1 MATVFGATLAISFPL
16 LIVYASIPTLGVHFT
31 PWKDSAAWWLIALI
45 LMPVWAALLNL
56 PVEIIWFALVF
67 ALITITKR
75 ITSNSLRDDNKQI
88 SLRLIRTRL
97 VFDRDIAARQ
107 NWIDQ

>member
-1 MATVFGATLAISFPL
+1 MATVFGATLAINFPL

-31 PWKDSAAWWLIALI
+31 PWKDSAAWWLIAVI

-56 PVEIIWFALVF
+56 PQEIIWFALVF
-67 ALITITKR
+67 VLITITKR

-88 SLRLIRTRL
+88 SLRLMRTRL
-97 VFDRDIAARQ
+97 IFDRDIATRQ